1 MRTDP
6 TRRRAANSG
15 RLLLEAA
22 EYLLFAVGLFA
33 LTLFAWWEIDGRYHQ
48 AIYQRQIDEA
58 LAARSGSET
67 RGPGTRGQS
76 DEPPAVIEGPF
87 GRLRCPRIGLDVA
100 VVNGLDDT
108 TLRRAAGRLPRS
120 GPNIV
125 IAAHRDTYFRPLK
138 EISEGDRITLET
150 LDGRTRVY
158 RVRTIE
164 ITGPSEVEWM
174 RQTESPVLT
183 LITCYP
189 FNWVG
194 PAPQRVIVR
203 AEVG

>member
-22 EYLLFAVGLFA
+22 EYLLFAAGLFA

-58 LAARSGSET
+58 LVAGSGS
-67 RGPGTRGQS
+67 GTGVQS
-76 DEPPAVIEGPF
+76 DDLPPVIEGPF

-150 LDGRTRVY
+150 LDGRTRIY
-158 RVRTIE
+158 KVRSIE

-203 AEVG
+203 AEAS

>member
-1 MRTDP
+1 MRSKLI
-6 TRRRAANSG
+6 RRRASSSG
-15 RLLLEAA
+15 VLMLEAA
-22 EYLLFAVGLFA
+22 EYVLFAAGLIA
-33 LTLFAWWEIDGRYHQ
+33 LVLFAWWEIDGRYHQ
-48 AIYQRQIDEA
+48 AVYQRQIDEA
-58 LAARSGSET
+58 LSGRNGSEAST
-67 RGPGTRGQS
+67 AVVS
-76 DEPPAVIEGPF
+76 EPPVVMDGPF

-108 TLRRAAGRLPRS
+108 TLRRAAGRLPRM

-138 EISEGDRITLET
+138 EISEGDQITLET
-150 LDGRTRVY
+150 LDGETRIY
-158 RVRTIE
+158 SVRAVE
-164 ITGPSEVEWM
+164 ITGPSDVEWM

-194 PAPQRVIVR
+194 PAPQRVVVR
-203 AEVG
+203 AEAS

>member
-1 MRTDP
+1 MRSDP
-6 TRRRAANSG
+6 IRRRAVDSG
-15 RLLLEAA
+15 KLLLEAA
-22 EYLLFAVGLFA
+22 EYLLFAAGLIA
-33 LTLFAWWEIDGRYHQ
+33 LILFAWWEIDGRYHQ
-48 AIYQRQIDEA
+48 AVYQREIDQVM
-58 LAARSGSET
+58 AARNGESGM
-67 RGPGTRGQS
+67 QS
-76 DEPPAVIEGPF
+76 YEPPPPREGPF

-150 LDGRTRVY
+150 LDGRTRIY

-164 ITGPSEVEWM
+164 IAGPSEVEWM

-203 AEVG
+203 AEAS